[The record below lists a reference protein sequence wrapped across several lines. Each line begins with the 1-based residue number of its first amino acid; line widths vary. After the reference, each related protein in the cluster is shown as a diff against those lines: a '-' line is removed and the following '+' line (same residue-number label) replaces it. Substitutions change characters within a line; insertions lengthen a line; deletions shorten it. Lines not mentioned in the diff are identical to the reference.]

1 MEKIFLVAKWG
12 KKIFAYFP
20 IITSL
25 FNAVIV
31 CV

>member
-1 MEKIFLVAKWG
+1 MEKIFLVDKWG

-20 IITSL
+20 MTTLL